1 METQEWAI
9 DSEPST
15 SDLVVG
21 KPTVNK
27 LAVDVSQVQL
37 LEWTDS
43 ELLLVSKSVTINLAN
58 GIVKTVFSWSPSEEE
73 LAKFHKFKDS
83 GNVRRL
89 SATNRS
95 VAGSQASSTATTP
108 RRSPRLLAQ
117 KLKKRF
123 GP

>member
-21 KPTVNK
+21 KPTDVNK

-37 LEWTDS
+37 LDS
-43 ELLLVSKSVTINLAN
+43 ELLLVSKNVTTNLAN
-58 GIVKTVFSWSPSEEE
+58 GIVKTVFTWSPSEEE

-83 GNVRRL
+83 GNIRRL

-95 VAGSQASSTATTP
+95 VAGWQASSTATTP